1 MSSSA
6 AASTTHRVPVGL
18 AALVLVLAVAQ
29 AATPALST
37 VLGGAQPDE
46 STVDLLITPAG
57 WTFSIWGL
65 IYLLAIVTALAVLV
79 RRSTGSRDPRRLLVA
94 LAVAQAGAAL
104 WIVFSANQMSWFTSV
119 TLTVMVVAL
128 LDAARTAAGPTGTT
142 EGDESPRWLTLLV
155 RTTVGIYAAWA
166 TAAVF
171 QNWASDLAEATLDP
185 TDVRWQLVLLV
196 GSVVLGA
203 AVTVLLGG
211 RLPGYP
217 LTLLWALTGILAE
230 ARGDSAAVLVTA
242 VAGMVVVLAALVV
255 ALRRERSLAP

>member
-1 MSSSA
+1 MSSSS
-6 AASTTHRVPVGL
+6 STATTRVPVRL

-29 AATPALST
+29 AAAPVLTSF
-37 VLGGAQPDE
+37 LGGAEPDE

-65 IYLLAIVTALAVLV
+65 IYLLAIVTSLAVLV
-79 RRSTGSRDPRRLLVA
+79 RRSTGTRDPRRLLVA
-94 LAVAQAGAAL
+94 LAVAQTGAAV
-104 WIVFSANQMSWFTSV
+104 WIVLSANQMSWFTSV
-119 TLTVMVVAL
+119 TLTIMVVAL
-128 LDAARTAAGPTGTT
+128 LDAARTAAGP
-142 EGDESPRWLTLLV
+142 GDDAAPRWLTLLV

-196 GSVVLGA
+196 GSVVVGATVTALLGA
-203 AVTVLLGG
+203 

-217 LTLLWALTGILAE
+217 ITLLWALGGILLE
-230 ARGDSAAVLVTA
+230 ARGDSTAVVTAA
-242 VAGMVVVLAALVV
+242 VAGAVVVLAAFAV
-255 ALRRERSLAP
+255 AVRRERSLTP

>member
-1 MSSSA
+1 MSSSTV
-6 AASTTHRVPVGL
+6 TTRSVPVGL
-18 AALVLVLAVAQ
+18 AATVLVLAVAQ
-29 AATPALST
+29 AVTPVLTS

-65 IYLLAIVTALAVLV
+65 IYLLAIVTGVAVLV
-79 RRSTGSRDPRRLLVA
+79 RGSTGTRDPRRLLIA
-94 LAVAQAGAAL
+94 LAVAQAGAAV

-128 LDAARTAAGPTGTT
+128 LDAARTAAGPTD
-142 EGDESPRWLTLLV
+142 GDAPRWLTLLV
-155 RTTVGIYAAWA
+155 RTTVGVYAAWA

-196 GSVVLGA
+196 GSVVVGA
-203 AVTVLLGG
+203 VVTVLLGA

-217 LTLLWALTGILAE
+217 VTLLWALTGILA
-230 ARGDSAAVLVTA
+230 ASSGDSSAVVATA
-242 VAGMVVVLAALVV
+242 VAAMVVVVAAFAV
-255 ALRRERSLAP
+255 AVRRERSLER

>member
-1 MSSSA
+1 MSSSSA
-6 AASTTHRVPVGL
+6 TATTRVPVGL
-18 AALVLVLAVAQ
+18 AVLVLVLAVAQ
-29 AATPALST
+29 AVAPVLTS
-37 VLGGAQPDE
+37 VLGGAEPDE

-65 IYLLAIVTALAVLV
+65 IYLLSIISAVAVLV
-79 RRSTGSRDPRRLLVA
+79 RRSTGTRDPRRLLVA
-94 LAVAQAGAAL
+94 LAVAQAGAAV

-128 LDAARTAAGPTGTT
+128 LDAARTAAGPV
-142 EGDESPRWLTLLV
+142 DSDAPRWLTLLV

-185 TDVRWQLVLLV
+185 SDVPWQLVLLV

-203 AVTVLLGG
+203 VVTARLGG

-217 LTLLWALTGILAE
+217 LTLLWALTGILVE
-230 ARGDSAAVLVTA
+230 ARGGSTAVLASA
-242 VAGMVVVLAALVV
+242 VVGMVVVVAALAV
-255 ALRRERSLAP
+255 ALRRERSLTS